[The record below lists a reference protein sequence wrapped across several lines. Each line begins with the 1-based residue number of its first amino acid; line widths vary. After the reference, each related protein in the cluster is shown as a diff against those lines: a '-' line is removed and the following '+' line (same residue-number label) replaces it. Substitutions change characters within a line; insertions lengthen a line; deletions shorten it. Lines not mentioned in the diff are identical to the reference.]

1 MARRKDES
9 LINNRK
15 QKKARKVMFAVAF
28 LLTLLCIGT
37 GSYVQEL
44 DTVQVGS
51 VAEKRYVAE
60 ADAVDEV
67 ATNKLKDAAADS
79 VAPIYKQDA
88 AVEEGSNAEVKELF
102 QDLEQILANLKQ
114 DESFVEKAQ
123 EAPWKLPVVL
133 SERELKAYQALGKS
147 NRTLFQEDCL
157 VTMNNLYTEGITAD
171 ALEEGRQK
179 ANEAFAATAWNKG
192 LKEMAGA
199 IFDAAITPNLL
210 PDEAAI
216 EAAREEKRAEV
227 ADVMIRKNQKIVDE
241 GEIITQEIYDRL
253 VSLHLVGGADYK
265 SSVLPLLGSFLLVV
279 LLFVALY
286 LFFVWGRGQFELKPN
301 EAKMLFT
308 IYVIMI
314 LLLRLMGGDAEIV
327 ALGVPYARIF
337 LMFTPF
343 FMCNYIVSAFVRND
357 GDPSLAM
364 VATLSGSLFNVVFDY
379 IFMFPLGLGLAG
391 AALAT
396 AVSPI
401 ISIAICSRH
410 FLKKENTLQFVR
422 QLPSARLLAQ
432 SCQLGI
438 SGFVGE
444 LSSGVTTTVFNFLLL
459 GLAGNV
465 GVAAYGVVAN
475 FALVATAI
483 FNGVAQGAQ
492 PLVSRC
498 YGQNDHAGARK
509 LLLLGS
515 GTVLVLAAVLYAA
528 VFGLTDT
535 FVSWFNS
542 ENSVQMAQ
550 YAHTGMR
557 MYFVGYFF
565 AGFNIMAAGYLSA
578 VNRPAEASITSICR
592 GMVAIVACSLLL
604 SAVFGMPG
612 VWAAFPASELLT
624 ALLTLFLLRRK
635 KAETA

>member
-1 MARRKDES
+1 MASHTGKIDMIRGSIIKS
-9 LINNRK
+9 AAL
-15 QKKARKVMFAVAF
+15 FALPICVGNILQQLYGTVDTLVVGNFCDSAA
-28 LLTLLCIGT
+28 LAAVGTATQPMEILLCVFLGIGN
-37 GSYVQEL
+37 GASILVSQEM
-44 DTVQVGS
+44 G
-51 VAEKRYVAE
+51 RRN
-60 ADAVDEV
+60 ADGLRMLVRTAVWFLYLCAIPV
-67 ATNKLKDAAADS
+67 T
-79 VAPIYKQDA
+79 
-88 AVEEGSNAEVKELF
+88 
-102 QDLEQILANLKQ
+102 ILAM
-114 DESFVEKAQ
+114 FVGPA
-123 EAPWKLPVVL
+123 
-133 SERELKAYQALGKS
+133 
-147 NRTLFQEDCL
+147 
-157 VTMNNLYTEGITAD
+157 
-171 ALEEGRQK
+171 
-179 ANEAFAATAWNKG
+179 
-192 LKEMAGA
+192 
-199 IFDAAITPNLL
+199 
-210 PDEAAI
+210 
-216 EAAREEKRAEV
+216 
-227 ADVMIRKNQKIVDE
+227 
-241 GEIITQEIYDRL
+241 
-253 VSLHLVGGADYK
+253 
-265 SSVLPLLGSFLLVV
+265 
-279 LLFVALY
+279 
-286 LFFVWGRGQFELKPN
+286 
-301 EAKMLFT
+301 
-308 IYVIMI
+308 
-314 LLLRLMGGDAEIV
+314 LLRLMQVPADAFDYAVLYLRIT
-327 ALGVPYARIF
+327 ALGTLGNLGYNMNAGILRGLGDSRSTLLLLLISC
-337 LMFTPF
+337 LT
-343 FMCNYIVSAFVRND
+343 NIVLDVAFV
-357 GDPSLAM
+357 A
-364 VATLSGSLFNVVFDY
+364 V
-379 IFMFPLGLGLAG
+379 LGMGVAG

-410 FLKKENTLQFVR
+410 FFKRENTLQFVR
-422 QLPSARLLAQ
+422 QMPSARLLGQ
-432 SCQLGI
+432 SCQLGV

-542 ENSVQMAQ
+542 ENSLQMAQ

-592 GMVAIVACSLLL
+592 GMVAIVVCSLVL

>member
-1 MARRKDES
+1 MS
-9 LINNRK
+9 LTK
-15 QKKARKVMFAVAF
+15 QYFKYVSQNIFGLLGTSCYILADTYFISQAAGTSGVA
-28 LLTLLCIGT
+28 LLNLC
-37 GSYVQEL
+37 L
-44 DTVQVGS
+44 
-51 VAEKRYVAE
+51 
-60 ADAVDEV
+60 
-67 ATNKLKDAAADS
+67 
-79 VAPIYKQDA
+79 PIYNFIFAIGSMLGLGA
-88 AVEEGSNAEVKELF
+88 ATRYAILRAQGDERSEHYFSNALLWALVFALPF
-102 QDLEQILANLKQ
+102 MLA
-114 DESFVEKAQ
+114 
-123 EAPWKLPVVL
+123 
-133 SERELKAYQALGKS
+133 
-147 NRTLFQEDCL
+147 
-157 VTMNNLYTEGITAD
+157 GIFCP
-171 ALEEGRQK
+171 E
-179 ANEAFAATAWNKG
+179 
-192 LKEMAGA
+192 
-199 IFDAAITPNLL
+199 
-210 PDEAAI
+210 
-216 EAAREEKRAEV
+216 
-227 ADVMIRKNQKIVDE
+227 
-241 GEIITQEIYDRL
+241 
-253 VSLHLVGGADYK
+253 
-265 SSVLPLLGSFLLVV
+265 V
-279 LLFVALY
+279 LLRF
-286 LFFVWGRGQFELKPN
+286 
-301 EAKMLFT
+301 
-308 IYVIMI
+308 
-314 LLLRLMGGDAEIV
+314 MGGDAEIV
-327 ALGVPYARIF
+327 ALGVGYARIF
-337 LMFTPF
+337 LLFTPF
-343 FMCNYIVSAFVRND
+343 FMCNYIFSAFVRND

-379 IFMFPLGLGLAG
+379 IFIFPMGLGLPG

-396 AVSPI
+396 AISPVL
-401 ISIAICSRH
+401 SIAICSRH
-410 FLKKENTLQFVR
+410 FFQKSNTLTFVR
-422 QLPSARLLAQ
+422 QAPSARLLVQ

-444 LSSGVTTTVFNFLLL
+444 LSSAVTTTVFNFLLL
-459 GLAGNV
+459 RLAGNV

-592 GMVAIVACSLLL
+592 GMVAIVVCSLVL

>member
-1 MARRKDES
+1 MIGLGSATRYAILKAQNDERAHRYFS
-9 LINNRK
+9 NGLMCAILI
-15 QKKARKVMFAVAF
+15 AVPFMLVGAF
-28 LLTLLCIGT
+28 CP
-37 GSYVQEL
+37 
-44 DTVQVGS
+44 
-51 VAEKRYVAE
+51 
-60 ADAVDEV
+60 DAV
-67 ATNKLKDAAADS
+67 
-79 VAPIYKQDA
+79 
-88 AVEEGSNAEVKELF
+88 
-102 QDLEQILANLKQ
+102 
-114 DESFVEKAQ
+114 
-123 EAPWKLPVVL
+123 
-133 SERELKAYQALGKS
+133 
-147 NRTLFQEDCL
+147 
-157 VTMNNLYTEGITAD
+157 
-171 ALEEGRQK
+171 
-179 ANEAFAATAWNKG
+179 
-192 LKEMAGA
+192 
-199 IFDAAITPNLL
+199 
-210 PDEAAI
+210 
-216 EAAREEKRAEV
+216 
-227 ADVMIRKNQKIVDE
+227 
-241 GEIITQEIYDRL
+241 
-253 VSLHLVGGADYK
+253 
-265 SSVLPLLGSFLLVV
+265 
-279 LLFVALY
+279 
-286 LFFVWGRGQFELKPN
+286 
-301 EAKMLFT
+301 
-308 IYVIMI
+308 
-314 LLLRLMGGDAEIV
+314 LRLMGGDAAIV
-327 ALGVPYARIF
+327 ALGLQYTRIF
-337 LMFTPF
+337 LLFTPF
-343 FMCNYIVSAFVRND
+343 FMCNYIVSAFTRND

-379 IFMFPLGLGLAG
+379 IFIFPMGWGLPG

-396 AVSPI
+396 AISPV
-401 ISIAICSRH
+401 ISISICSLH
-410 FLKKENTLQFVR
+410 FRKPTNGVQFVR
-422 QLPSARLLAQ
+422 QRPSARLLLQ

-528 VFGLTDT
+528 VFGLTDPL
-535 FVSWFNS
+535 VSWFNS

-578 VNRPAEASITSICR
+578 VNRPVEASITSICR
-592 GMVAIVACSLLL
+592 GMVAIVACSLVL

-635 KAETA
+635 ESGKA

>member
-1 MARRKDES
+1 MKPSSRGVFLMCLVSFLQGMVFYGPVASLYRTQAGLSMGDIALIESVYYLLVVALELPLGAAAARLGYKRM
-9 LINNRK
+9 L
-15 QKKARKVMFAVAF
+15 AVCSAVFFLSKLVFWRAGSFGAF
-28 LLTLLCIGT
+28 LAERVMLAFVGAGLSGC
-37 GSYVQEL
+37 
-44 DTVQVGS
+44 DT
-51 VAEKRYVAE
+51 AYLYVA
-60 ADAVDEV
+60 AGP
-67 ATNKLKDAAADS
+67 KR
-79 VAPIYKQDA
+79 
-88 AVEEGSNAEVKELF
+88 
-102 QDLEQILANLKQ
+102 
-114 DESFVEKAQ
+114 AQ
-123 EAPWKLPVVL
+123 
-133 SERELKAYQALGKS
+133 RALG
-147 NRTLFQEDCL
+147 
-157 VTMNNLYTEGITAD
+157 LYGA
-171 ALEEGRQK
+171 AGMAGLL
-179 ANEAFAATAWNKG
+179 AATA
-192 LKEMAGA
+192 A
-199 IFDAAITPNLL
+199 FT
-210 PDEAAI
+210 
-216 EAAREEKRAEV
+216 
-227 ADVMIRKNQKIVDE
+227 
-241 GEIITQEIYDRL
+241 
-253 VSLHLVGGADYK
+253 
-265 SSVLPLLGSFLLVV
+265 
-279 LLFVALY
+279 
-286 LFFVWGRGQFELKPN
+286 LFF
-301 EAKMLFT
+301 
-308 IYVIMI
+308 
-314 LLLRLMGGDAEIV
+314 
-327 ALGVPYARIF
+327 
-337 LMFTPF
+337 
-343 FMCNYIVSAFVRND
+343 SASYRQ
-357 GDPSLAM
+357 
-364 VATLSGSLFNVVFDY
+364 
-379 IFMFPLGLGLAG
+379 

-422 QLPSARLLAQ
+422 QMPSVRLLGQ

-535 FVSWFNS
+535 LVSWFNS